1 VFIPKC
7 TGLSVQERV
16 EMWIKC
22 GLMVKAGE
30 EAFKAKDRELLC
42 EIRDKAGGSAAV
54 EVERLVGMLP
64 QGKR

>member
-1 VFIPKC
+1 
-7 TGLSVQERV
+7 V